1 MKHLVVAST
10 SYQLLCLAAAA
21 DDGVFDGGERVLVLA
36 DGSQLPELTTPLP
49 EVAGYDQLVAR
60 FDRVVDLAALIA
72 PRRPAQFS
80 PRGEELTMWEA
91 LLRSHWGLGEE
102 RITLWLDAIQVNP
115 GLALARIFF
124 DADVNAHADGL
135 MAYGPTRSR
144 LSLAV
149 RQRVGTLLHVDL
161 VPGLRPL
168 MLHETAPALLPLP
181 ASRLRAVIDE
191 VGQHVGAEDAARVEA
206 FVAAGEPP
214 ASGDGPRT
222 ALILGQYMTRLG
234 LLTTEEEDELH
245 RDMVT
250 AARDDGATHCVFKPH
265 PAAGP
270 ALAEA
275 LTAHA
280 DALDLPLLVLNSPVQ
295 AEFLFA
301 TLRPHVVV
309 SAFSTGLATADT
321 VFGLRCRAV
330 GTARLL
336 DRLQPYQ
343 NSNRIPLTL
352 VDALY
357 ADDVPAPAAAAEDLP
372 PRRRLQLLL
381 HAVAF
386 CMQSQNLDDLRHDA
400 VTYLTD
406 AKGNPE
412 MRFFKKRRILA
423 LGLPGFRPPG
433 RLDGL
438 PLPVRRVVRRGVRV
452 WRRTTAARRP
462 F

>member
-21 DDGVFDGGERVLVLA
+21 DHGVFDGGERVLVLA

-60 FDRVVDLAALIA
+60 FDRVVDLAGLIA

-102 RITLWLDAIQVNP
+102 PVTLWLDAIQVNP
-115 GLALARIFF
+115 GLALARVFF
-124 DADVNAHADGL
+124 DADLNAHADGL

-144 LSLAV
+144 LPLAV

-168 MLHETAPALLPLP
+168 MLHEASPALTALPV
-181 ASRLRAVIDE
+181 SRLRAVIDE
-191 VGQHVGAEDAARVEA
+191 VGRSVGAEDAARVQA
-206 FVAAGEPP
+206 FVGAAGER
-214 ASGDGPRT
+214 SGEEPRT
-222 ALILGQYMTRLG
+222 ALILGQYLTKLE

-250 AARDDGATHCVFKPH
+250 AAREAGATHCVFKPH

-295 AEFLFA
+295 AELLFA
-301 TLRPHVVV
+301 ALRPHLVV

-321 VFGLRCRAV
+321 VFGLDARAV

-343 NSNRIPLTL
+343 NSNRVPLTL

-357 ADDVPAPAAAAEDLP
+357 AGDLPAPAAAPDDLP

-381 HAVAF
+381 HAVAY

-400 VTYLTD
+400 VSYLTD
-406 AKGNPE
+406 ARGNPE

-423 LGLPGFRPPG
+423 LGLPGVRPPG

-452 WRRTTAARRP
+452 WRRSTAGRAP